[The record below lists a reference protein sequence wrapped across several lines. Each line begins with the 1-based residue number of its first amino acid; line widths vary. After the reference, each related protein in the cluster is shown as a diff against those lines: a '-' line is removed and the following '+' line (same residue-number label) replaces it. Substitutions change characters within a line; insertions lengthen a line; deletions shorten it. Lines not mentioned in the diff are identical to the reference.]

1 MMIRIMAFVM
11 GAIMVGGGIVFSK
24 NAYDL
29 DQKAILDPMSLGVIA
44 VLIGAYLC
52 YMGITGVSLFDW

>member
-1 MMIRIMAFVM
+1 MAFVL
-11 GAIMVGGGIVFSK
+11 GAILIGGGITFSK
-24 NAYDL
+24 RAYDL

-44 VLIGAYLC
+44 ALIGAWLC

>member
-1 MMIRIMAFVM
+1 MAFVM